1 MDSGLDSLAAVEF
14 RNRLS
19 NELQGIKLPNTLIF
33 DYPTVAAISNY
44 AVAQLGPATAAL
56 GPVSGGSFVA
66 SGAFASVMGL
76 AASLPG
82 RRDDGFWEDPHVLPH
97 VFFACCRK
105 SIPIVCCNVCN
116 RSRGLRTWW
125 RRRTLSLR
133 FPSRAGISTS
143 ITARIRMH
151 PARRTQSTAASSRV
165 LQLLW
170 GERSA
175 TDVTCGIV
183 GCRVLRGI

>member
-82 RRDDGFWEDPHVLPH
+82 RRDDGFWEDLHVLPQCSLH
-97 VFFACCRK
+97 AVGNPTPLR
-105 SIPIVCCNVCN
+105 SVSLCCNVC
-116 RSRGLRTWW
+116 SCLRGWRTWW
-125 RRRTLSLR
+125 RRRTPSLR
-133 FPSRAGISTS
+133 FPSHAGISTS
-143 ITARIRMH
+143 TTARIQMH
-151 PARRTQSTAASSRV
+151 PAKRTQSTAASSRV

-170 GERSA
+170 GQRA
-175 TDVTCGIV
+175 
-183 GCRVLRGI
+183 RGVMCAN